1 MEDFVDLKDLDDVK
15 KKMKEVPII
24 IFFHSS
30 TCPHC
35 VNTMPHWKELCKNK
49 EKYGFGDTK
58 LMAVG
63 DSAIPD
69 DAGVTGVPH
78 FRKISKSGK
87 VSDVKGEKLSVKDLV
102 DSLKKMD
109 GGRRRSLRRTRRRHT
124 RRFVRRVRKTFR

>member
-1 MEDFVDLKDLDDVK
+1 MDFIDSKDQAKVK
-15 KKMKEVPII
+15 KMMKDVPII

-35 VNTMPHWKELCKNK
+35 VSTMPQWKEMCANK

-58 LMAVG
+58 LISVG

-87 VSDVKGEKLSVKDLV
+87 VSDVKGSKDTVKELV
-102 DSLKKMD
+102 ESLKKMD
-109 GGRRRSLRRTRRRHT
+109 GGRSLRRTRRRNT
-124 RRFVRRVRKTFR
+124 RRFVRRVRKTLH

>member
-1 MEDFVDLKDLDDVK
+1 MDFLKEEDQAKVK
-15 KKMKEVPII
+15 KLMKETPII

-35 VNTMPHWKELCKNK
+35 TETMPHWKELCSKK
-49 EKYGFGDTK
+49 AEYGFGDTK
-58 LMAVG
+58 MVAVG
-63 DSAIPD
+63 DSAIPS

-87 VSDVKGEKLSVKDLV
+87 VSDVLGEKLSVKELV

-109 GGRRRSLRRTRRRHT
+109 GGSRRTRRRHS
-124 RRFVRRVRKTFR
+124 RRFIRRVRKTRH

>member
-1 MEDFVDLKDLDDVK
+1 MDFLEATDQAKVK
-15 KKMKEVPII
+15 KMMKEVPVI

-35 VNTMPHWKELCKNK
+35 VNTMPHWKEMCANK

-58 LMAVG
+58 LIAVG

-87 VSDVKGEKLSVKDLV
+87 VTDVKGEKLSVKDLV

-109 GGRRRSLRRTRRRHT
+109 GGRKSLRRTRRRNT
-124 RRFVRRVRKTFR
+124 RRLVRRVRKTLH

>member
-1 MEDFVDLKDLDDVK
+1 MSFLDSKDQAEVK
-15 KKMKEVPII
+15 KMMKETPVI

-35 VNTMPHWKELCKNK
+35 VNTMPHWKELCDNK

-58 LMAVG
+58 LIAVG

-87 VSDVKGEKLSVKDLV
+87 VTDVKGEKLSVKDLV
-102 DSLKKMD
+102 NSLKKM
-109 GGRRRSLRRTRRRHT
+109 GGGRRSLRRTRRRNT
-124 RRFVRRVRKTFR
+124 RRSVRRVRKTFH

>member
-1 MEDFVDLKDLDDVK
+1 MDFLEATDQAKVK
-15 KKMKEVPII
+15 KMMKEVPII
-24 IFFHSS
+24 IFFHST

-35 VNTMPHWKELCKNK
+35 VNTMPHWKEMCANK
-49 EKYGFGDTK
+49 EKYGLGDTK
-58 LMAVG
+58 MIAVG

-87 VSDVKGEKLSVKDLV
+87 VTDIKGSKDSVDELV

-109 GGRRRSLRRTRRRHT
+109 GGSRRTRRRHT
-124 RRFVRRVRKTFR
+124 RRLVRRVRKTRHRR

>member
-1 MEDFVDLKDLDDVK
+1 MDFLDATDQAKVK
-15 KKMKEVPII
+15 KMMKEVPVIV
-24 IFFHSS
+24 FFHSS

-35 VNTMPHWKELCKNK
+35 VNTMPAWKELCSKK
-49 EKYGFGDTK
+49 AEYGFGDTK
-58 LMAVG
+58 LIAVG

-87 VSDVKGEKLSVKDLV
+87 VSDLKGEKLSVKDLV

-109 GGRRRSLRRTRRRHT
+109 GGRRSLRRTRRRHT
-124 RRFVRRVRKTFR
+124 RRFVRRVRKTLH

>member
-1 MEDFVDLKDLDDVK
+1 MDLLEATDQAKVK
-15 KKMKEVPII
+15 KMMKEVPII

-35 VNTMPHWKELCKNK
+35 VNTMPYWKELCANK
-49 EKYGFGDTK
+49 ERYGFGDTK
-58 LMAVG
+58 LIAVG

-87 VSDVKGEKLSVKDLV
+87 VTDVKGSKESVDELV
-102 DSLKKMD
+102 KALKKMD
-109 GGRRRSLRRTRRRHT
+109 GGRSLRRTRRRNT
-124 RRFVRRVRKTFR
+124 RRLVRRVRKTLH

>member
-1 MEDFVDLKDLDDVK
+1 MDLLEATDQAKVK
-15 KKMKEVPII
+15 KMMKEPPII

-35 VNTMPHWKELCKNK
+35 VNTMPYWKELCANK
-49 EKYGFGDTK
+49 ERYGFGDTK
-58 LMAVG
+58 LIAVG

-87 VSDVKGEKLSVKDLV
+87 VTDVKGSKESVDELV
-102 DSLKKMD
+102 KSLKKMD
-109 GGRRRSLRRTRRRHT
+109 GGRSLRRTRRRNT
-124 RRFVRRVRKTFR
+124 RRLVRRVRKTLH